1 MIGQKSLRTN
11 GLAEGEGPMVL
22 RAILSSSANAE
33 IRAIL
38 IVDRRKLATDATQA
52 AGGDE
57 TVLKLRSVTER
68 KQSKTGVDDETDV

>member
-1 MIGQKSLRTN
+1 V
-11 GLAEGEGPMVL
+11 VL
-22 RAILSSSANAE
+22 SAVFSSFASAE

-38 IVDRRKLATDATQA
+38 IVERRKLATDATQA

-68 KQSKTGVDDETDV
+68 KQSKMGVDDETDV